1 MQSFSQHQ
9 VVDNLDALLELVKQG
24 EEIEITIDG
33 KPIVRLVPVSVAD
46 AAGVDSDVPT
56 DEVEQAF
63 YGD

>member
-1 MQSFSQHQ
+1 MQSVSQHQ

-24 EEIEITIDG
+24 EVIEITIDG
-33 KPIVRLVPVSVAD
+33 KPIARLVPVSVAD
-46 AAGVDSDVPT
+46 AVGVDSDVPT

>member
-33 KPIVRLVPVSVAD
+33 KPIARLVPVSVAD
-46 AAGVDSDVPT
+46 AVGVDSDVPT